1 MNGWKQEKRF
11 WQAMWALRQSAL
23 TMRDLKGV
31 NMKMEMGSSVPTWW
45 TPVAWIYLLVCLVS
59 AGVLLY
65 QVYGRGQKPQDRV
78 MAPIWPISA
87 LFLGPIAFLLY
98 ARWGQGQSGALPA
111 DERAPLGTGA
121 LIVMALL
128 PGAAASTLAH
138 LVGVPVVFGAGWTI
152 AGLALWAVAL
162 FILVLATALLFVFE
176 YLALSQA
183 RQDRPTGRQ
192 TASLFLGSLFTVLA
206 FDLGMVG
213 WMLFLFTTDT
223 MKPTTNV
230 VFTLQMQVGMVLGML
245 TAAPI
250 AAWLVAKSRD
260 GREARTTLTPP
271 A

>member
-1 MNGWKQEKRF
+1 
-11 WQAMWALRQSAL
+11 
-23 TMRDLKGV
+23 
-31 NMKMEMGSSVPTWW
+31 MKMEMGSSVPAWW

-59 AGVLLY
+59 AGVLVY
-65 QVYGRGQKPQDRV
+65 QVYGGGRKPQDRV

-87 LFLGPIAFLLY
+87 LFLGPVALLLY
-98 ARWGQGQSGALPA
+98 ARWGREEERSGSVVG
-111 DERAPLGTGA
+111 RVPLSTGA
-121 LIVMALL
+121 LVVMALL

-213 WMLFLFTTDT
+213 WMLLLFTTDT

-245 TAAPI
+245 TATPI
-250 AAWLVAKSRD
+250 AAWLVAKSRNGGD
-260 GREARTTLTPP
+260 ARTILTPP

>member
-1 MNGWKQEKRF
+1 MN
-11 WQAMWALRQSAL
+11 M
-23 TMRDLKGV
+23 D
-31 NMKMEMGSSVPTWW
+31 MGSSLPAWL

-59 AGVLLY
+59 AGILVY
-65 QVYGRGQKPQDRV
+65 TVYGRGRKPQDRV

-87 LFLGPIAFLLY
+87 LFLGPIALLLF
-98 ARWGQGQSGALPA
+98 ARWGQGHERSGAA
-111 DERAPLGTGA
+111 GDRVSLGIGP

-162 FILVLATALLFVFE
+162 FIAILATALLFAFE
-176 YLALSQA
+176 YLVLSTT
-183 RQDRPTGRQ
+183 RRTRPTGRQ
-192 TASLFLGSLFTVLA
+192 TATLFLGSLVTVLA
-206 FDLGMVG
+206 FDIGMVG
-213 WMLFLFTTDT
+213 WMLFLNSTDT
-223 MKPTTNV
+223 MKPTTDV

-250 AAWLVAKSRD
+250 AAWLVARSRKS
-260 GREARTTLTPP
+260 GSTNVVLTPP

>member
-1 MNGWKQEKRF
+1 MN
-11 WQAMWALRQSAL
+11 
-23 TMRDLKGV
+23 
-31 NMKMEMGSSVPTWW
+31 MEMGSSVPAWW
-45 TPVAWIYLLVCLVS
+45 TPVAWTYLLVCLVS
-59 AGVLLY
+59 AAVLVY

-98 ARWGQGQSGALPA
+98 ARWGQGQSGAVPMVG
-111 DERAPLGTGA
+111 RAPLGTGA

-183 RQDRPTGRQ
+183 RLERPTGRQ

-250 AAWLVAKSRD
+250 AAWLVTKSRAE
-260 GREARTTLTPP
+260 GKTRAPTPL

>member
-1 MNGWKQEKRF
+1 MDMDMTSMLPG
-11 WQAMWALRQSAL
+11 
-23 TMRDLKGV
+23 
-31 NMKMEMGSSVPTWW
+31 WW
-45 TPVAWIYLLVCLVS
+45 TPLAWIWFGVCLLS
-59 AGVLLY
+59 AAVLAY
-65 QVYGRGQKPQDRV
+65 DIYGRGHRQQPRV
-78 MAPIWPISA
+78 MEPVWPISA
-87 LFLGPIAFLLY
+87 LFLGPVALLLY
-98 ARWGQGQSGALPA
+98 SRWARSHNSAA
-111 DERAPLGTGA
+111 GTSRFA
-121 LIVMALL
+121 RIVLALL
-128 PGAAASTLAH
+128 PGAAASTVAH
-138 LVGVPVVFGAGWTI
+138 LIGVPVVFGAGWTI
-152 AGLALWAVAL
+152 AGLSLWAVAL

-250 AAWLVAKSRD
+250 AAWLVAKSHD

>member
-1 MNGWKQEKRF
+1 
-11 WQAMWALRQSAL
+11 
-23 TMRDLKGV
+23 
-31 NMKMEMGSSVPTWW
+31 MKMEMGTSVPAWW

-59 AGVLLY
+59 AAVLVY
-65 QVYGRGQKPQDRV
+65 RVYGRGQKPQDRV

-87 LFLGPIAFLLY
+87 LFLGPLALLLY
-98 ARWGQGQSGALPA
+98 ARWGQGQSGSAVG
-111 DERAPLGTGA
+111 RVPLGTGA

-192 TASLFLGSLFTVLA
+192 TARYSKTNSRAVASTRMNNA
-206 FDLGMVG
+206 TAHSARPAMVQPAPK
-213 WMLFLFTTDT
+213 TTGT
-223 MKPTTNV
+223 PT
-230 VFTLQMQVGMVLGML
+230 
-245 TAAPI
+245 
-250 AAWLVAKSRD
+250 R
-260 GREARTTLTPP
+260 
-271 A
+271 

>member
-1 MNGWKQEKRF
+1 MN
-11 WQAMWALRQSAL
+11 
-23 TMRDLKGV
+23 
-31 NMKMEMGSSVPTWW
+31 MEMGTSIPAWW

-59 AGVLLY
+59 AAVLVY
-65 QVYGRGQKPQDRV
+65 RVYGRGQKPHNRV

-87 LFLGPIAFLLY
+87 LFLGPVALLLH
-98 ARWGQGQSGALPA
+98 ARWGQGEEQSGSAGG
-111 DERAPLGTGA
+111 RVPLGTGA

-152 AGLALWAVAL
+152 AGLSLWAVAL
-162 FILVLATALLFVFE
+162 FIAVLATVLLFVFE
-176 YLALSQA
+176 YLALSQV
-183 RQDRPTGRQ
+183 RQEPPTGRQ
-192 TASLFLGSLFTVLA
+192 TATLLLGSLFTVLA

-213 WMLFLFTTDT
+213 WMLFLHTTDT
-223 MKPTTNV
+223 MKPTTDV

-250 AAWLVAKSRD
+250 AAWLVAKSRAE
-260 GREARTTLTPP
+260 GKTRAPTPL